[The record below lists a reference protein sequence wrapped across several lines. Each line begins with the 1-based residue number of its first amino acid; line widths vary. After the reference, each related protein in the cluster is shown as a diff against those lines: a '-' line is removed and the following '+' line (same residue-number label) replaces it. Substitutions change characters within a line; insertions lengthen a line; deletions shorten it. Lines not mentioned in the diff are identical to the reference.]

1 MNVVDMFIALDTL
14 QLFGDGSGHGE
25 LVRGGV
31 AAGHPVEQLPL
42 DVQEETCIEV
52 STKSR
57 KICHNIWG
65 SPYNGLSIV

>member
-1 MNVVDMFIALDTL
+1 M
-14 QLFGDGSGHGE
+14 
-25 LVRGGV
+25 RGGV

-52 STKSR
+52 STKFR

>member
-42 DVQEETCIEV
+42 DVQEET
-52 STKSR
+52 
-57 KICHNIWG
+57 
-65 SPYNGLSIV
+65 

>member
-42 DVQEETCIEV
+42 DVQEETWVEFWLLQVFNC
-52 STKSR
+52 
-57 KICHNIWG
+57 
-65 SPYNGLSIV
+65 

>member
-1 MNVVDMFIALDTL
+1 ML

-42 DVQEETCIEV
+42 YVQEETWVEFWLLEV
-52 STKSR
+52 FN
-57 KICHNIWG
+57 C
-65 SPYNGLSIV
+65 